1 MAVALWE
8 SNARKSSWGG
18 SKIKKI
24 LPCSKNL
31 VKIAN
36 LVNIPS
42 KHLIDCK
49 VSSELFYEKIT
60 GKQFSNLSE
69 LELRSYFTNSRSR
82 MQFQSKS
89 KHERLIDRIS
99 SFITKLEKSNLYENC
114 ASDNAKLTKFFLTK
128 LLSNLKI
135 EIKEEKQP

>member
-8 SNARKSSWGG
+8 SNARKFSQSG
-18 SKIKKI
+18 SKKI
-24 LPCSKNL
+24 LPCPKNF

-36 LVNIPS
+36 LVNVS
-42 KHLIDCK
+42 KKYLTDCK
-49 VSSELFYEKIT
+49 VSSSLFYEQIT
-60 GKQFSNLSE
+60 GKQFDNLSE
-69 LELRSYFTNSRSR
+69 LELRSYLTNSKSR

-89 KHERLIDRIS
+89 KHERLIDRMS
-99 SFITKLEKSNLYENC
+99 SFVTKLKKNNLYENC